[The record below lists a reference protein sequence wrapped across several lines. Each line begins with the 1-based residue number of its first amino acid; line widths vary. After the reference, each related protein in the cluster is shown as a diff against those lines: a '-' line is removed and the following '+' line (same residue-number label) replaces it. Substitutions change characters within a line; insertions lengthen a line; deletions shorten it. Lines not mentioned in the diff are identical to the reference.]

1 MYKPNNYIDGYE
13 GCCGKRKNDREKPNI
28 YILYSILL
36 YIEVW
41 GMAWYG
47 VWIIM
52 PPQGQFAYHTEFATL
67 LCCMG

>member
-1 MYKPNNYIDGYE
+1 MVMKVVAG
-13 GCCGKRKNDREKPNI
+13 RERTTGRNPIYI